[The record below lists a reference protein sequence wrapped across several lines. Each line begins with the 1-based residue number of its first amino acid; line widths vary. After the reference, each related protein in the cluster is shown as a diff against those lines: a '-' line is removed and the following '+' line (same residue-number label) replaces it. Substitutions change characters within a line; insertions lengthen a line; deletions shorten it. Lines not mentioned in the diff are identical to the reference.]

1 MSNENRREFLRS
13 LAAGAVGLSLGYS
26 AFAQQAPPPIKAS
39 KLSDHIVLLAGDG
52 GNVAVILGDGGLMVI
67 DGGFPNRADEMVK
80 AIAGVD
86 GGKVQV
92 LFDTHWHYDHT
103 GCNEALGAAGAK
115 IIGHVNTKKWLA
127 KATVTKA
134 LNLAQDAPED
144 RVFGPTKPVGLPKE
158 TFSKGGKMT
167 FGKEQIEYTY
177 FPMAHTDSD
186 VYLFFPNANVLH
198 TGDLLFNGFYPYIDY
213 STGGYIGGMIAGAD
227 ALLKVGD
234 DQTKIIPGH
243 GPMATKEDIKAMQ
256 GMLHTVQSRLEPMAK
271 QGKTLDEVLAAQPT
285 KDLDE
290 QWGKALTPK
299 HFLGMAYGSI
309 LAHEQKA

>member
-1 MSNENRREFLRS
+1 MPNRRDFLRA
-13 LAAGAVGLSLGYS
+13 LIAAPAGASILFS
-26 AFAQQAPPPIKAS
+26 QTPTPITAV
-39 KLSDHIVLLAGDG
+39 KLSDRLAVLMGDG
-52 GNVAVILGDGGLMVI
+52 GNVAIVISDDGLMMVDGGLADRSADLLKAVSAQVDSHPFRMV
-67 DGGFPNRADEMVK
+67 FN
-80 AIAGVD
+80 
-86 GGKVQV
+86 
-92 LFDTHWHYDHT
+92 THWHLDHV
-103 GCNEALGAAGAK
+103 GCNETLGKSGAK
-115 IIGHVNTKKWLA
+115 IIAHENSKKWLGQ
-127 KATVTKA
+127 KVTIEG
-134 LNLAQDAPED
+134 LNRVVEPLKPE
-144 RVFGPTKPVGLPKE
+144 GLPTQ
-158 TFSKGGKMT
+158 TFTTPGKLT
-167 FGKEQIEYTY
+167 FGKEKIEYGVV
-177 FPMAHTDSD
+177 PPAHTDGD
-186 VYLFFPNANVLH
+186 AYLFFPGSNVLH